1 MANLIIAVSVFI
13 IACLSIVAG
22 VYLILTFLSVR
33 RCADA
38 LTELILDIREDWPQ
52 IREKAINIMN
62 QSDEVVKS
70 VHNTLEGS
78 NIKNRIIS
86 PIVTVFST
94 VAGIKAGISVILKI
108 LSRR

>member
-1 MANLIIAVSVFI
+1 MVALITAISVFI
-13 IACLSIVAG
+13 IACLSIVVA

-33 RCADA
+33 RCADS
-38 LTELILDIREDWPQ
+38 LTELTLDIREDWPQ

-62 QSDEVVKS
+62 QSDEVVKK

-78 NIKNRIIS
+78 TIKNRIIS
-86 PIVTVFST
+86 PIIRVFSI
-94 VAGIKAGISVILKI
+94 VAGIRSGADVILKI

>member
-1 MANLIIAVSVFI
+1 MISIIAVSLFI
-13 IACLSIVAG
+13 IACLSIVVT
-22 VYLILTFLSVR
+22 VYFILIFLSVR

-38 LTELILDIREDWPQ
+38 LTELTLDIRDDWPQ

-78 NIKNRIIS
+78 TIKNRIIS
-86 PIVTVFST
+86 PIVTVFSI
-94 VAGIKAGISVILKI
+94 VAGIKAGISVVLKI